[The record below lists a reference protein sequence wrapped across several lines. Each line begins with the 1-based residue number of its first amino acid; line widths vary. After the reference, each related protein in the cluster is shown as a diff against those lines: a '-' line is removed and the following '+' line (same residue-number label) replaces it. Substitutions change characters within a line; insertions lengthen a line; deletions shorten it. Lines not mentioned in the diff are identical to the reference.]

1 MCGFYFSDS
10 VRSESCYFIIYFIL
24 TIKGLKTILQG
35 VKLFTLT
42 THLKFGFFI
51 LYDLYPAH

>member
-10 VRSESCYFIIYFIL
+10 VWSESCYFIIYSIL
-24 TIKGLKTILQG
+24 TIGGLKTILQG

-42 THLKFGFFI
+42 TRLKFGFFI
-51 LYDLYPAH
+51 QDDLYPAQ